1 MRISGRSIS
10 GRSGR
15 PRRRRCASCARAFLP
30 QFIPAGADD
39 ATGRMLVLGV
49 FMVLTFAVHAALAER

>member
-1 MRISGRSIS
+1 MRKSILNPKLS
-10 GRSGR
+10 LFFL
-15 PRRRRCASCARAFLP
+15 AFLP

-39 ATGRMLVLGV
+39 ATGRMLVLGI